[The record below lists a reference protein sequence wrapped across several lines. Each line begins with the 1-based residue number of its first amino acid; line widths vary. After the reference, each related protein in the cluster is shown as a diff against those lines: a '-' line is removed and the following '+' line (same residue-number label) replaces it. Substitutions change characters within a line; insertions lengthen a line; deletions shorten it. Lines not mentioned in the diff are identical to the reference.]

1 MKLIF
6 PASPLWNRR
15 LRERGSATVLVLALV
30 GVLVIYVNNNQATL
44 GALKR
49 DLRHV
54 EQQQL
59 KKFQAPPKPTPAVK
73 PLSPAKPA
81 P

>member
-1 MKLIF
+1 MNLIF
-6 PASPLWNRR
+6 TAPPLWHRR

-30 GVLVIYVNNNQATL
+30 GVMVIYVNNNQATL
-44 GALKR
+44 AALQR

-59 KKFQAPPKPTPAVK
+59 KKFQAPPKATPAGK
-73 PLSPAKPA
+73 SLPPRKPA